1 MNSWL
6 NFHSFSRT
14 SDLKY
19 FLSRIQD
26 LDKGDTLNIGMMRDF
41 FSSPEI
47 IVPCAGIIDLLKE
60 SGRIVKI
67 NFNRNKLSKS
77 GLENP
82 FTIEKNSYELL
93 SPMYKVWKY
102 SNGAEVSQI
111 VSAFVKYLDTK
122 AECAKGVIEAFEWTT
137 NEVMDNVLQ
146 HSQSGCGYVMCT
158 VTQNA
163 HISFAVYDN
172 GVGILRSFYGSG
184 FRFKSPFDAITSAMK
199 RGFTRDKK
207 TNQGNG
213 LWGMSQLILNNRGIL
228 NIISSGAIVGYNSKA
243 ELFKRE
249 LSTVKIGDSHIPGT
263 LVDFQFQCNN
273 EVSLSEVFG
282 GDYKEANLFVESL
295 EDDQDRIHLVIG
307 DFSFG
312 YTTRDS
318 GERARHYAINMA
330 TQSNEKQQIILDFKD
345 INIISS
351 SFADEFI
358 AKLICH
364 YGLLKFNSIFRII
377 NVKEVNVPIINRA
390 INQRITTE
398 FSSHE
403 E

>member
-1 MNSWL
+1 MNSWI
-6 NFHSFSRT
+6 NFHSLSKT
-14 SDLKY
+14 KDLRY

-26 LDKGDTLNIGMMRDF
+26 LDKGDTLNIDMISDF

-47 IVPCAGIIDLLKE
+47 IVSCAGIIDLLKE
-60 SGRIVKI
+60 SGRIIRI
-67 NFNRNKLSKS
+67 NFNRNKLSTS

-82 FTIEKNSYELL
+82 FTVEKNSYELL
-93 SPMYKVWKY
+93 SPMFKVWKY
-102 SNGAEVSQI
+102 SDGAEVSQI

-122 AECAKGVIEAFEWTT
+122 AECASGVIEAFEWTT

-146 HSQSGCGYVMCT
+146 HAQSNCGYVMCT

-172 GVGILRSFYGSG
+172 GIGILRSFYGSSY
-184 FRFKSPFDAITSAMK
+184 RFKSPFDAITSAMK
-199 RGFTRDKK
+199 CGITRDKK

-213 LWGMSQLILNNRGIL
+213 LWGMSQLILNNKGML

-243 ELFKRE
+243 ELFKKE
-249 LSTVKIGDSHIPGT
+249 LSTVKIGNRKVPGT

-273 EVSLSEVFG
+273 AVSISEVFG
-282 GDYKEANLFVESL
+282 GDYRYTNIYVESL
-295 EDDQDRIHLVIG
+295 EDEQERVHLVIS

-318 GERARHYAINMA
+318 GERARKFAINMVNQ
-330 TQSNEKQQIILDFKD
+330 TNEKQIIILDFTE
-345 INIISS
+345 IGIISS

-364 YGLLKFNSIFRII
+364 YGFLKFNSIFRII
-377 NVKEVNVPIINRA
+377 NVKEVNVSIINRA

-398 FSSHE
+398 FSVHE
-403 E
+403 D